1 MKPFNDI
8 SSVITELQNAL
19 ACAARIFALLEEEPE
34 SADSKDTIT
43 DVRGEVNID
52 NVCFRYVP
60 DKKLIENFNL
70 HAEQASISQSSDQ
83 LAVEKQPLSTC

>member
-1 MKPFNDI
+1 MIPGGSLTVGGLSVLLAYANQYMKPFNDI

-19 ACAARIFALLEEEPE
+19 HARPESLLSEEEPVQV
-34 SADSKDTIT
+34 DSKDTIT

-60 DKKLIENFNL
+60 DKT
-70 HAEQASISQSSDQ
+70 D
-83 LAVEKQPLSTC
+83 